1 MRYRRRSLPS
11 WRRRNREYPLL
22 TPDPRVVPQIMNP
35 RGVFHKKDFI
45 YPDDND
51 DGGDKVTNTMY
62 KEYIELREYDRLPQL
77 PADS

>member
-1 MRYRRRSLPS
+1 M
-11 WRRRNREYPLL
+11 

-35 RGVFHKKDFI
+35 CRVFHKKDFI
-45 YPDDND
+45 YPDDNVD
-51 DGGDKVTNTMY
+51 VGDNTTNTMY